1 MTTKLWLK
9 FKLLSEA
16 CFSRGDGVP
25 GVVDIEVNHDRYGM
39 PYLGGRTLK
48 GLLHAEAAEILN
60 ALSRVDQATADQWA
74 KATNR
79 LFGQPGSRRDKQGRL
94 HIGNAQLPADLRSQ
108 IQHNYQLLDLHPHEV
123 LETLT
128 TVRRQTAVDSNPD
141 SETAGAPLEDTLR
154 AVRVIVQGTPFVA
167 VLQLRGENESNKH
180 QDDLALLAAC
190 TKAFRRA
197 GSNKTRGYGRLEANL
212 HETLEG
218 EAVTDDYFDRFKES
232 LQ

>member
-25 GVVDIEVNHDRYGM
+25 GVVDIEVNHDRFGM

-48 GLLHAEAAEILN
+48 GLLHAEAASIIN
-60 ALSRVDQATADQWA
+60 ALSRIDQATADQWA
-74 KATNR
+74 EATNR
-79 LFGQPGSRRDKQGRL
+79 LFGRPGSRRDKQGRL
-94 HIGNAQLPADLRSQ
+94 HIGNAQLPVDLRSQ
-108 IQHNYQLLDLHPHEV
+108 IQHNFQLLDLHPHGV

-128 TVRRQTAVDSNPD
+128 TIRRQTAVDG
-141 SETAGAPLEDTLR
+141 ETGAPKDDTLR
-154 AVRVIVQGTPFVA
+154 AVRVIVQKTPFVA
-167 VLQLRGENESNKH
+167 VLELRGECDDET
-180 QDDLALLAAC
+180 QREDLALLAAC

-212 HETLEG
+212 HAAADG
-218 EAVTDDYFDRFKES
+218 EAVTDDYFGRFKES